1 MINEKQTHSFGNK
14 LADIQNGGESNEA
27 SMSTATVNQN
37 KNLDLSTDQNAGNTA
52 LADKRKIWRGIVEML
67 VSMTMF
73 GTVGLLVIYSGQP
86 VTSVV
91 FWRCVFG
98 AGTLL
103 VICLAF
109 GLFKGNLTK
118 HIVTYAVL
126 GGVALVLNWLLLFSA
141 YSYASISIST
151 VVYNTQPFILVMFGV
166 LFMGEKLTANKMF
179 WLVISFIG
187 VVFIVMEKPQASY
200 IGDNFALGI
209 VMALGAAFFWAVN
222 AIFTMKLKHVPPHVI
237 AFIQVCVG
245 IIMLLPF
252 VQWNALPNTTEAW
265 TALII
270 LGVVQTG
277 LVYIISYGAVQKLPT
292 HLQGALSFIYPLMTI
307 VVDFM
312 VFGQRIQPIQILGM
326 AAILLAA
333 IAMTLGW
340 KIFGRTNKAQML

>member
-1 MINEKQTHSFGNK
+1 MTNEKQTHSFGNN
-14 LADIQNGGESNEA
+14 LADIQGDGEANGA
-27 SMSTATVNQN
+27 F
-37 KNLDLSTDQNAGNTA
+37 LSTVAISLNPNSALNAEESAANSA
-52 LADKRKIWRGIVEML
+52 LADKRKVWRGIVEMI
-67 VSMTMF
+67 VSMMMF
-73 GTVGLLVIYSGQP
+73 GTVGLLVIYSGQS

-98 AGTLL
+98 ACTLL

-118 HIVTYAVL
+118 HILIYAVL
-126 GGVALVLNWLLLFSA
+126 GGVTLVLNWLLLFSA

-166 LFMGEKLTANKMF
+166 LFMGEKLTANKVF
-179 WLVISFIG
+179 WLAISFIG
-187 VVFIVMEKPQASY
+187 VIFIVMEKPQASY
-200 IGDNFALGI
+200 VGDNFALGI
-209 VMALGAAFFWAVN
+209 IMALGAAFFWAVN

-307 VVDFM
+307 VVDFV

-326 AAILLAA
+326 AAILLSA

-340 KIFGRTNKAQML
+340 KVFGRANKAQTL